1 MTNLSDLLLASP
13 IPAAGLAAS
22 VDEIAAANAT
32 AADWSNN
39 AHKITSVA
47 DPTLAQDAATKAYV
61 DAHAGS
67 GTVTDVTSS
76 DSSLTVTNPTTT
88 PDLVVAVVDGG
99 SA

>member
-1 MTNLSDLLLASP
+1 MVSGGNVDVTTNKVINLATP
-13 IPAAGLAAS
+13 
-22 VDEIAAANAT
+22 T
-32 AADWSNN
+32 AD
-39 AHKITSVA
+39 T
-47 DPTLAQDAATKAYV
+47 DAATKAYV